1 MSRTYSSLTT
11 AYRYLVKGA
20 KSCAAFLFR
29 WVYPAAFALVTL
41 SVVIVTLAAYEFQTR
56 ITEAEANYA
65 RAGASAGTEAKEI
78 DVSDAGETEAKDTDT
93 GEAAAAQATDTASKT
108 QATDAAAAASA
119 GTKGQDADVAARA
132 RAELAS
138 ELRKL
143 QASYRVFRR
152 LADERLA
159 IFHEAERRVSDRL
172 RPVLYAQ
179 VRKARHDQCP
189 WLESLIEQRSAS
201 TDSQASSAMLTS
213 STAMADAPPAPPGPP
228 SDAENAALTSAL
240 EAHREYLNYERLVY
254 ELTPNKEDKTPL
266 FTLYQD
272 MMYFDNLRYISLG
285 LIDPMTLAVMPLW
298 MLALIVTL
306 AMGALGSCL
315 HIIRSCLDETC
326 KERRDYHPN
335 SWFLFRPLLGIGT
348 AFLLFVFVKAGLTLT
363 EGKITEGNL
372 NPYFIAVVAALS
384 GFMSWQALASIQR
397 RAERY
402 FGEDEISKDRWA
414 YGLAG
419 TLGLKQKTPDELAAF
434 LKEDTRMIELW
445 MAEKKR
451 VAQDV
456 QERIADWLQT
466 DRRHLFSDEK

>member
-1 MSRTYSSLTT
+1 MAMSRTVSSLAT
-11 AYRYLVKGA
+11 AYRCLVRGTKL
-20 KSCAAFLFR
+20 CAAFIFR

-56 ITEAEANYA
+56 IGEVEANYA
-65 RAGASAGTEAKEI
+65 RAGASAGTEAKE
-78 DVSDAGETEAKDTDT
+78 TD
-93 GEAAAAQATDTASKT
+93 GGASAAAQAKSATAKT
-108 QATDAAAAASA
+108 QAKDADAAASA
-119 GTKGQDADVAARA
+119 GTRDQNAEVAALA
-132 RAELAS
+132 GAELAS
-138 ELRKL
+138 ELREL
-143 QASYRVFRR
+143 QARYRVFRR
-152 LADERLA
+152 LADDRLA

-172 RPVLYAQ
+172 WPVLYAK
-179 VRKARHDQCP
+179 VREARHEQCP
-189 WLESLIEQRSAS
+189 WLESLIERRSAS
-201 TDSQASSAMLTS
+201 TDSQAPLATLTS
-213 STAMADAPPAPPGPP
+213 STAMAGALPAPPGPP
-228 SDAENAALTSAL
+228 SDAENAALTGAL

-254 ELTPNKEDKTPL
+254 ELTPSKEDKAPL

-272 MMYFDNLRYISLG
+272 MMYFDNLRYITLG
-285 LIDPMTLAVMPLW
+285 FIDPMTLAVMPLW

-326 KERRDYHPN
+326 KKGQSDYHPN
-335 SWFLFRPLLGIGT
+335 SWFFFRPLLGIGT

-363 EGKITEGNL
+363 EGKITEANL
-372 NPYFIAVVAALS
+372 NPYFIAVVAVLA

-402 FGEDEISKDRWA
+402 VGEDEVSKDRWA

-419 TLGLKQKTPDELAAF
+419 TLELKKKKADELAAF